1 MQTNKNF
8 YRYNTFSSTMFNKY
22 NKSNGSK
29 NFNDSPRN
37 TLTNITDNKII
48 KNLKTNIDISK
59 PLTSIR
65 STCYSTQRNF
75 SNTNHKLNDFP
86 SNYFSNTITSNKK
99 FKKNKNLNKRLT
111 TNTNDNYIDNTKIK
125 KIFQI
130 NNKIFV
136 DKLKIKDN
144 KENSVY
150 TNLLISKTETQYP
163 ITTYYL
169 SPVKNYSGFSIYN
182 NLFTSKKQNNC
193 NYINN
198 SYEYNIK
205 NNFNNIF
212 NPNEIKIT
220 KNKSDSKDNV
230 FFSKSNG
237 FNNCRYLYSFN
248 GSKYNTPNKELT
260 SEYFNHFIRKKNFI
274 YGRNSNIKRKG
285 KGLKEIILILEKIM
299 EKKILKTKEKF
310 FINLNRINNI
320 DILSLNNNNINGNN
334 FYNAILS
341 QKRKINKKLNLK
353 NMGRLQN
360 SKDFIKTI
368 YLNKKNSKPI
378 YIPKKKSLNNV
389 KNISK
394 IYTSKNNKQQIIKT
408 DNNYLK
414 KGKTKNLKSIFST
427 DLRKE
432 KQISKAKIFNIK
444 IFFLQIT

>member
-8 YRYNTFSSTMFNKY
+8 YLYNTFSSTMFNKY

-75 SNTNHKLNDFP
+75 SYTNHKLNDFP

-144 KENSVY
+144 KENSGY

-163 ITTYYL
+163 ITAYYL
-169 SPVKNYSGFSIYN
+169 SPVKNYSGFLIYN
-182 NLFTSKKQNNC
+182 NLFSNKKESNC

-198 SYEYNIK
+198 SYEFNIK

-212 NPNEIKIT
+212 TPKGIKIT
-220 KNKSDSKDNV
+220 RNKSESKNNV

-237 FNNCRYLYSFN
+237 FNNCKFLYSFN
-248 GSKYNTPNKELT
+248 ESKYNTLNKELT
-260 SEYFNHFIRKKNFI
+260 SEYFNHFIRKKSYI
-274 YGRNSNIKRKG
+274 YRRYSNIKRKA
-285 KGLKEIILILEKIM
+285 K
-299 EKKILKTKEKF
+299 
-310 FINLNRINNI
+310 
-320 DILSLNNNNINGNN
+320 
-334 FYNAILS
+334 
-341 QKRKINKKLNLK
+341 
-353 NMGRLQN
+353 
-360 SKDFIKTI
+360 
-368 YLNKKNSKPI
+368 KKN
-378 YIPKKKSLNNV
+378 
-389 KNISK
+389 
-394 IYTSKNNKQQIIKT
+394 
-408 DNNYLK
+408 
-414 KGKTKNLKSIFST
+414 
-427 DLRKE
+427 
-432 KQISKAKIFNIK
+432 
-444 IFFLQIT
+444 FL